1 MDFVNHLQLII
12 IVDVMEDLKQEIIE
26 RYLELLIQL
35 ELGYEIN
42 YNWVLNNI
50 HRVNI
55 TQHPTPDITPNIQP
69 LEIEIVQV
77 LPSQNQSNR
86 KIYLIAN
93 NSSDIN
99 NDYDEYIWVNNK
111 WENIGD
117 KVTDI
122 TNSEIDNIIV

>member
-77 LPSQNQSNR
+77 FSLKERVMREQR
-86 KIYLIAN
+86 ACL
-93 NSSDIN
+93 
-99 NDYDEYIWVNNK
+99 
-111 WENIGD
+111 
-117 KVTDI
+117 
-122 TNSEIDNIIV
+122 